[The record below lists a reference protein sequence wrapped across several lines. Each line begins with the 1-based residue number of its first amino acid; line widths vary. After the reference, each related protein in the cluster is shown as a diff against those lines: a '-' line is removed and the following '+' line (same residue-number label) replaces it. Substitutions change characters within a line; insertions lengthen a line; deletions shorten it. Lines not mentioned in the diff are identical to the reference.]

1 LQSAQLGG
9 QSSIARQSFLFDSC
23 VCENTFAAV
32 AKRMKRQI
40 VQWAIFLAYGLL
52 LAVGPQYAV
61 AQEPQKSIG
70 GKEHEDNVLG
80 VRIGMDVPTA
90 LETVFRNANR
100 KPGQEKPD
108 AKRNEGEGNKDVRV
122 LYKDLKVGKLE
133 IVFAQGQWV
142 KEILLIYAGP
152 IPFDTLRLPYSSNIG
167 EAMGGERYDDRY
179 TVGFLDAN
187 KLEKFWWRDENTAQG
202 YRVRIGFISG
212 KLTAGGSQAITSIT
226 RKIITVTPGD
236 EAKFLKATT
245 GG

>member
-1 LQSAQLGG
+1 MKLRLQLVILFAGACLLAISAQH
-9 QSSIARQSFLFDSC
+9 IA
-23 VCENTFAAV
+23 
-32 AKRMKRQI
+32 
-40 VQWAIFLAYGLL
+40 
-52 LAVGPQYAV
+52 
-61 AQEPQKSIG
+61 AQEQPKSIG
-70 GKEHEDNVLG
+70 GKEHDDNVLG

-122 LYKDLKVGKLE
+122 IYKDLKVGSLQ
-133 IVFAQGQWV
+133 IVFANGQWV
-142 KEILLIYAGP
+142 KEIFLVYAGP
-152 IPFDTLRLPYSSNIG
+152 IPIDDLRLPYSSNIG
-167 EAMGGERYDDRY
+167 EAIGGERYDDRY

-212 KLTAGGSQAITSIT
+212 KLTVGGSQAVTSIT

-236 EAKFLKATT
+236 EAKFLKATS

>member
-1 LQSAQLGG
+1 MKVQSLNLFGACFLLVI
-9 QSSIARQSFLFDSC
+9 IAS
-23 VCENTFAAV
+23 
-32 AKRMKRQI
+32 
-40 VQWAIFLAYGLL
+40 YGF
-52 LAVGPQYAV
+52 
-61 AQEPQKSIG
+61 AQEQPKSIG
-70 GKEHEDNVLG
+70 GKEHDDDVLG
-80 VRIGMDVPTA
+80 VRIGMDVPSA

-108 AKRNEGEGNKDVRV
+108 AKRNEGENKKDVRV
-122 LYKDLKVGKLE
+122 LYKDLKVGSLQ
-133 IVFAQGQWV
+133 IVFANGQWV

-152 IPFDTLRLPYSSNIG
+152 IPVDTLRLPYSSDIG
-167 EAMGGERYDDRY
+167 QAIGGERYDDRY
-179 TVGFLDAN
+179 TVGYVDSN

-236 EAKFLKATT
+236 EAKFLKATS

>member
-1 LQSAQLGG
+1 VILFAGACFWVTVGAPPVAAQ
-9 QSSIARQSFLFDSC
+9 QQ
-23 VCENTFAAV
+23 
-32 AKRMKRQI
+32 
-40 VQWAIFLAYGLL
+40 
-52 LAVGPQYAV
+52 P
-61 AQEPQKSIG
+61 KSIG

-90 LETVFRNANR
+90 LESVFHNANR

-122 LYKDLKVGKLE
+122 LYKDLKVGRLE
-133 IVFAQGQWV
+133 IVFANGQWV
-142 KEILLIYAGP
+142 KEIFLVYAGP
-152 IPFDTLRLPYSSNIG
+152 IPVDDLRLPYSSNIG
-167 EAMGGERYDDRY
+167 EVIGGERYDDRY
-179 TVGFLDAN
+179 TVGFLDSN

-212 KLTAGGSQAITSIT
+212 KLTVGGSQAVTSIT

-236 EAKFLKATT
+236 EAKFLKATS

>member
-1 LQSAQLGG
+1 
-9 QSSIARQSFLFDSC
+9 
-23 VCENTFAAV
+23 
-32 AKRMKRQI
+32 MKRETLKLALFLARAC
-40 VQWAIFLAYGLL
+40 VLVAIFT
-52 LAVGPQYAV
+52 QYAV

-108 AKRNEGEGNKDVRV
+108 AKRNEGEDKKDVRV
-122 LYKDLKVGKLE
+122 LYKDLKAGSLQ
-133 IVFAQGQWV
+133 IVFANGQWV
-142 KEILLIYAGP
+142 KEILLAYPGP
-152 IPFDTLRLPYSSNIG
+152 IPIDTLRLPYSSNIG

-179 TVGFLDAN
+179 TVGYLDAN
-187 KLEKFWWRDENTAQG
+187 KLEKIWWRDENTAQG
-202 YRVRIGFISG
+202 YRVRISFISG

-226 RKIITVTPGD
+226 RKIIAVTPGD
-236 EAKFLKATT
+236 EAKFLKATA

>member
-1 LQSAQLGG
+1 MKRVTKRSKPLRLQLVILFAATCLSLATSAQ
-9 QSSIARQSFLFDSC
+9 R
-23 VCENTFAAV
+23 V
-32 AKRMKRQI
+32 A
-40 VQWAIFLAYGLL
+40 
-52 LAVGPQYAV
+52 
-61 AQEPQKSIG
+61 AQEQAKSIG

-122 LYKDLKVGKLE
+122 LYKDLKVGSLQ
-133 IVFAQGQWV
+133 IVFANGQWV
-142 KEILLIYAGP
+142 KEIFLVYAGP
-152 IPFDTLRLPYSSNIG
+152 IPIDDLRLPYSSNIG
-167 EAMGGERYDDRY
+167 EAIGGDRYDDRY
-179 TVGFLDAN
+179 TVGFLDSN

-212 KLTAGGSQAITSIT
+212 KLTVGGSQAITSIT

-236 EAKFLKATT
+236 EAKFLKATS